1 MRYVYPA
8 KLVRQREG
16 GYLVRI
22 PDVPEALT
30 EGETREQAL
39 AEAQD
44 ALAAALSGYVLA
56 RRKIP
61 VPSRVKAGQP
71 AVYLPSLIAAKLAL
85 YQTMR
90 EQRINNVALAKRLG
104 ISETAVRR
112 LVHPDHASRIDKVEE
127 AMATLGKRLIVEA
140 A

>member
-8 KLVRQREG
+8 KLIRQREG
-16 GYLVRI
+16 GYLVRF

-39 AEAQD
+39 TEARD
-44 ALAAALSGYVLA
+44 TLVAALGGYVQG
-56 RRKIP
+56 RRSIP
-61 VPSRVKAGQP
+61 APCRVQPGQHLI
-71 AVYLPSLIAAKLAL
+71 YLPPLIAAKLAL

-90 EQRINNVALAKRLG
+90 DQRINNVALAKRLG
-104 ISETAVRR
+104 VSETAVRR
-112 LVHPDHASRIDKVEE
+112 LIHPDHASRIEKVEE
-127 AMATLGKRLIVEA
+127 AMAILGKRLIVEA